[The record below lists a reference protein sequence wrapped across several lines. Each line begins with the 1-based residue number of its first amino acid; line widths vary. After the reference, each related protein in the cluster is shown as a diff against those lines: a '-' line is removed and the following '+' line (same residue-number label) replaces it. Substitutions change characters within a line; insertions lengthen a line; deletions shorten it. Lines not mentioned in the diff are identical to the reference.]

1 MVILTLQY
9 SSSSVGLIS
18 GMVFAVSM
26 ITLYTSSCLYHGISL
41 DHPKAKHILQLIDRC
56 SIFILIAGS
65 GTPFVLCAISK
76 LSVLAAGVYNLL
88 MWSCAILGIILLCI
102 SLTRFKR
109 ISIVLYLIMGLSF
122 FAQNAALKASLGSA
136 GYMLLLGGGI
146 LYCVGLIFYSIKIRW
161 THSIFH
167 VLCVVASAM
176 HCVCILLYVI

>member
-1 MVILTLQY
+1 MRYQQAVCFGRRCIQ
-9 SSSSVGLIS
+9 
-18 GMVFAVSM
+18 FADVELCHIRDHIALHQSHAFQTY
-26 ITLYTSSCLYHGISL
+26 IDCALPDHGIEL
-41 DHPKAKHILQLIDRC
+41 
-56 SIFILIAGS
+56 
-65 GTPFVLCAISK
+65 
-76 LSVLAAGVYNLL
+76 
-88 MWSCAILGIILLCI
+88 
-102 SLTRFKR
+102 
-109 ISIVLYLIMGLSF
+109 